1 MIAKVEHEEKF
12 LQFAVVQY
20 TVNMSCDEAK
30 MLFATPANSRK
41 RGRPS
46 VPQVRTKPSVLERMR
61 EMGSKSSAKQIINN
75 IQNELG
81 GVVSI
86 SSPSD
91 IPRDRQQVYNQLRK
105 VEGRKKA
112 RSTGPAKSPDI
123 TKLLSLQQAGRF
135 IRDVSLGARSNKKGE
150 MRVAASTFVATDHI
164 VRWMKRFCRP
174 G

>member
-12 LQFAVVQY
+12 LQFAIVQY
-20 TVNMSCDEAK
+20 TVNMSSDEAK

-41 RGRPS
+41 RSRPS

-81 GVVSI
+81 GAVSI

-91 IPRDRQQVYNQLRK
+91 IPETGNKFTTSFEKLK
-105 VEGRKKA
+105 EGKKPGA
-112 RSTGPAKSPDI
+112 LAQPSHRTSP
-123 TKLLSLQQAGRF
+123 SCCPY
-135 IRDVSLGARSNKKGE
+135 S
-150 MRVAASTFVATDHI
+150 M
-164 VRWMKRFCRP
+164 P
-174 G
+174 GDLFAM